1 MPAPIARKV
10 PTERTFH
17 GHTYVDDYEWMR
29 DKESAELIE
38 LLKAENAWTEERTA
52 HLTPLREAIM
62 GELASRTREDD
73 TSVLMREGDWW
84 YFTRTWEGKQYPAV
98 FRIPV
103 DGPDGPDHVSRRPE
117 DLDVQAAQPVWDG
130 NLLAEGEEYF
140 ATSGF
145 APSPDGKFGAI
156 GVDFVGDEHF
166 RLRVFDIE
174 TGHIVDD
181 AVSGLGYG
189 LAWTADSSAIVY
201 ARVNESWRTW
211 QVWAHRIGTP
221 TDRDRLLFQEDDE
234 RFDAGHY
241 PSRDGRWIIVHST
254 SRSTAEVRLFDA
266 ADIEAPPILVC
277 GRRPGLDY
285 TVEPAGDHLLIVHN
299 ANRPDFEVAIAAI
312 RGSRPEEW
320 TPILIPRPGERVV
333 GIDAYRDFAVVSM
346 RSGGQT
352 QLRVMARGAACNGAV
367 AAGPTEWRQATPVPS
382 EDLATIMHLPQ
393 SHWQTGEVVYMVES
407 VLTPRTWVSY
417 CPHTGESTV
426 LKRLEVPN
434 YDRDDYAQQGV
445 WVTAD
450 DGTDIPMTIAYRK
463 DLEPDGSNPGLIY
476 GYGSYEVSYDP
487 WFAPI
492 NVSAL
497 QRGVVLAF
505 AHVRGGGEMGRA
517 WYDDGKLLKKKNTF
531 TDFIACAKWLHSSG
545 WVADQRLAAEG
556 SSAGGLL
563 MGAVANLAPDQFRAI
578 HADVPFVDALTTILR
593 PELPLTVGE
602 WEEWGNPID
611 SPEIYEYMRSYS
623 PTENVVEA
631 EYPAVLATTSFN
643 DIRVFYVEPTKWV
656 QILRERSSNDPIA
669 RPILEQIEMAAGH
682 GGKLGRYDRWDKQS
696 FELAWILDQIG
707 ATE

>member
-1 MPAPIARKV
+1 M
-10 PTERTFH
+10 
-17 GHTYVDDYEWMR
+17 
-29 DKESAELIE
+29 
-38 LLKAENAWTEERTA
+38 
-52 HLTPLREAIM
+52 
-62 GELASRTREDD
+62 
-73 TSVLMREGDWW
+73 
-84 YFTRTWEGKQYPAV
+84 
-98 FRIPV
+98 
-103 DGPDGPDHVSRRPE
+103 
-117 DLDVQAAQPVWDG
+117 
-130 NLLAEGEEYF
+130 
-140 ATSGF
+140 
-145 APSPDGKFGAI
+145 
-156 GVDFVGDEHF
+156 
-166 RLRVFDIE
+166 
-174 TGHIVDD
+174 
-181 AVSGLGYG
+181 
-189 LAWTADSSAIVY
+189 
-201 ARVNESWRTW
+201 
-211 QVWAHRIGTP
+211 
-221 TDRDRLLFQEDDE
+221 
-234 RFDAGHY
+234 
-241 PSRDGRWIIVHST
+241 
-254 SRSTAEVRLFDA
+254 
-266 ADIEAPPILVC
+266 
-277 GRRPGLDY
+277 
-285 TVEPAGDHLLIVHN
+285 
-299 ANRPDFEVAIAAI
+299 
-312 RGSRPEEW
+312 
-320 TPILIPRPGERVV
+320 
-333 GIDAYRDFAVVSM
+333 
-346 RSGGQT
+346 
-352 QLRVMARGAACNGAV
+352 
-367 AAGPTEWRQATPVPS
+367 
-382 EDLATIMHLPQ
+382 
-393 SHWQTGEVVYMVES
+393 
-407 VLTPRTWVSY
+407 
-417 CPHTGESTV
+417 
-426 LKRLEVPN
+426 
-434 YDRDDYAQQGV
+434 

>member
-1 MPAPIARKV
+1 VPGETAKEPLPLPEELTELVSRADPARAPSLLDAVNDPGEAAISDEGKARLERFTSELAELRRHLEEPVPELVRRVISRLGLEAEQLVRGDTSQLARFIAACSTYPDIDGDGGLAGLLAWLDVEEEHGDALERVTPTAADSVKLLTVHRAKGLEWHTVYLPALSEGVFPGTDRTGNWSTNSRLLPAPLRGDADAIPQLA
-10 PTERTFH
+10 
-17 GHTYVDDYEWMR
+17 DYSKR
-29 DKESAELIE
+29 
-38 LLKAENAWTEERTA
+38 
-52 HLTPLREAIM
+52 
-62 GELASRTREDD
+62 
-73 TSVLMREGDWW
+73 
-84 YFTRTWEGKQYPAV
+84 
-98 FRIPV
+98 
-103 DGPDGPDHVSRRPE
+103 
-117 DLDVQAAQPVWDG
+117 
-130 NLLAEGEEYF
+130 
-140 ATSGF
+140 
-145 APSPDGKFGAI
+145 
-156 GVDFVGDEHF
+156 
-166 RLRVFDIE
+166 
-174 TGHIVDD
+174 
-181 AVSGLGYG
+181 
-189 LAWTADSSAIVY
+189 
-201 ARVNESWRTW
+201 
-211 QVWAHRIGTP
+211 
-221 TDRDRLLFQEDDE
+221 
-234 RFDAGHY
+234 
-241 PSRDGRWIIVHST
+241 
-254 SRSTAEVRLFDA
+254 
-266 ADIEAPPILVC
+266 
-277 GRRPGLDY
+277 
-285 TVEPAGDHLLIVHN
+285 
-299 ANRPDFEVAIAAI
+299 
-312 RGSRPEEW
+312 
-320 TPILIPRPGERVV
+320 

-352 QLRVMARGAACNGAV
+352 QLRVMPRGAACNGAV

-434 YDRDDYAQQGV
+434 YDREDYAQQGV